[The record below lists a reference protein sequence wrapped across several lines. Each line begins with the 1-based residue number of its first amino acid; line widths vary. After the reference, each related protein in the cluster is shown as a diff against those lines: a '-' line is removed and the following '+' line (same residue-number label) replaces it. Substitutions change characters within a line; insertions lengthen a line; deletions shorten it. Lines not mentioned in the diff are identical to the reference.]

1 MAQIDYIFH
10 PVSYPNNNPKY
21 VVANSYVKSLW
32 GSNSSELKTFFTSS
46 LQSGGSVSSSKSYYY
61 EIWGSSSLTC
71 NDERMF
77 SISYGHI
84 DGSGSAYLD
93 PIDTTSGDTPSKSI
107 FSQLKLMCL
116 DGDETGFL
124 LSGSNTPLTNFYAIS
139 INRDKF
145 GNRIDPGNFQLQL
158 VGLSGSSVA
167 NNFHTGSNVM
177 VSGSNPKLI
186 TLIDDSGD
194 TNQRAVDSNPDFLS
208 RPRFIVSGSI
218 SNGVS
223 GSYPN
228 NCYGILYPSLGVMIL
243 DADMLDSE
251 LGFNTVTGSNVNGD
265 NSFKLFTSISGAA
278 SVKDAGFI
286 ARSIDVKNETS
297 YYINI
302 MPSQFGYASNNP
314 TYVLPKNSVDPEF
327 PNDPVLRG
335 TGVIKEEEWRSSR
348 IDTVPQASIVYI
360 TSIGL
365 YNDQKDLIA
374 VAKLNRP
381 VKFEATRD
389 LLNIIVKLEY

>member
-1 MAQIDYIFH
+1 MAKRNFIFR
-10 PVSYPNNNPKY
+10 PISYPNNDPKY
-21 VVANSYVKSLW
+21 VVANSYAKSLW
-32 GSNSSELKTFFTSS
+32 GGTSSELKTFFTSS
-46 LQSGGSVSSSKSYYY
+46 IQVGGTVSSSKSYYY
-61 EIWGSSSLTC
+61 EVWGSASLSC

-77 SISYGHI
+77 SISYGNE

-93 PIDTTSGDTPSKSI
+93 PIDTTNGDTPSKSI
-107 FSQLKLMCL
+107 FSQFKLMCL
-116 DGDETGFL
+116 DGDEDGFFI
-124 LSGSNTPLTNFYAIS
+124 SGSNNPLKHFYAIS

-158 VGLSGSSVA
+158 VGLSGSGIL
-167 NNFHTGSNVM
+167 NNVHTGSNVR

-194 TNQRAVDSNPDFLS
+194 TNQRAIDSNPDFIS

-223 GSYPN
+223 GSYPT

-243 DADMLDSE
+243 DADMLDDE
-251 LGFNTVTGSNVNGD
+251 LGFNTVTGSNVAGD

-286 ARSIDVKNETS
+286 ARSIDVKNESS

-302 MPSQFGYASNNP
+302 FPSQYGYASNNP
-314 TYVLPKNSVDPEF
+314 TYVLPEQSPDPDF
-327 PNDPVLRG
+327 PNDSRLRG
-335 TGVIKEEEWRSSR
+335 NGIIKEEEWRSIR
-348 IDTVPQASIVYI
+348 GKAPQASVVYI

-365 YNDQKDLIA
+365 YNDSNDLLA

-381 VKFEATRD
+381 VKFEGTRD